1 MANAAAQMP
10 QARGDFEALQRLTI
24 EQIGAAFGVPADLLF
39 NGRFASK
46 STSQLA
52 LLNTTVA
59 QLAKSVSQVLTSS
72 YRDIYGEEGDTDDPA
87 QLMLL
92 TAPLAATEEV
102 VNLFAAGL
110 APCEIAMPAV
120 LHAIGASKDEIDA
133 AVKKMC
139 DNEEAQAALAAE
151 DREQLK
157 KEQSLTM
164 QERKAQLKAAPAKE
178 KAEADQAKA
187 NVASTE
193 AQTKKTLEEAKNAG
207 KPQASGSG
215 GAGSSAASK

>member
-1 MANAAAQMP
+1 
-10 QARGDFEALQRLTI
+10 
-24 EQIGAAFGVPADLLF
+24 
-39 NGRFASK
+39 
-46 STSQLA
+46 
-52 LLNTTVA
+52 
-59 QLAKSVSQVLTSS
+59 VSQVLTMA
-72 YRDIYGEEGDTDDPA
+72 YRDIYGEEEDTDDPA

-139 DNEEAQAALAAE
+139 DNEEQQAAIAAE
-151 DREQLK
+151 DREQQK
-157 KEQSLTM
+157 KEQAFSL
-164 QERKAQLKAAPAKE
+164 QERKAQLKSAPAKE
-178 KAEADQAKA
+178 KAEADQAQA
-187 NVASTE
+187 NVESTQ

-215 GAGSSAASK
+215 GAGSSSSSSSSSSASKK

>member
-1 MANAAAQMP
+1 MANTAAQMP
-10 QARGDFEALQRLTI
+10 QARGDFEALQRLAI

-59 QLAKSVSQVLTSS
+59 QLAMSVSQVLTSS

-102 VNLFAAGL
+102 VNIFAAGL

-139 DNEEAQAALAAE
+139 EKEEAEAALAAE
-151 DREQLK
+151 DRDFLK
-157 KEQSLTM
+157 QDRE
-164 QERKAQLKAAPAKE
+164 AQLKSAPAKE

-193 AQTKKTLEEAKNAG
+193 AQTRKTLEEAKNAG
-207 KPQASGSG
+207 KPSGSSGSG
-215 GAGSSAASK
+215 GSA